1 MPSPPTPFS
10 LTGPAIRLV
19 CPCRHDSPFDSSP
32 GVAIS
37 PIALPLTDTR
47 LSGAP
52 ATPLIISLGGAKVI
66 FNLSRAPGE
75 PPHGSQGVCVAFSHQ
90 NMTFNGRAESSW
102 HQWHAPRHANT
113 DD

>member
-1 MPSPPTPFS
+1 MPSPPTSFS
-10 LTGPAIRLV
+10 VTDPAIRLV
-19 CPCRHDSPFDSSP
+19 SPWQRDRSFDSSP

-37 PIALPLTDTR
+37 PVAQSPTDTG
-47 LSGAP
+47 LSAAL
-52 ATPLIISLGGAKVI
+52 ATPLIISLGGTKVI

-75 PPHGSQGVCVAFSHQ
+75 PPRGSQGVCVAFSHQ

-102 HQWHAPRHANT
+102 HQWHTPRHANT